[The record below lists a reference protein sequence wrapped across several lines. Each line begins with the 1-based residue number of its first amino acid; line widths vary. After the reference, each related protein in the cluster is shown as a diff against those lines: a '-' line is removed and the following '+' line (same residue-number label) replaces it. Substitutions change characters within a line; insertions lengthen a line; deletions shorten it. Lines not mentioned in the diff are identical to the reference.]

1 MQPHRTAPAAV
12 RIGGCSSAQWGAAAV
27 RSWAAATS
35 CVRVVAPGTHLSGQ
49 RHRREQAQVQGGAER
64 CVRRDGREE
73 GGAEEGAARVAE
85 VEREDH
91 RVLHRGLGLGLGLG

>member
-12 RIGGCSSAQWGAAAV
+12 RSGGCSSAQWGAAAV

-49 RHRREQAQVQGGAER
+49 RHRREQAQVKRGAER

-73 GGAEEGAARVAE
+73 GGADEGAARVAE
-85 VEREDH
+85 VQREDH
-91 RVLHRGLGLGLGLG
+91 RVLHRGLGVGLG